1 MRCFTVTEKWTSRRR
16 VLAAL
21 NFEEADRVP
30 IDLGGTPSSG
40 ISAIAYDALKRHMGD
55 TSGHTRIYDVVQF
68 LAQPEMHIIE
78 DLGVDILDIGR
89 VFNTEDSDWYD
100 FSMPNGR
107 TAQYPIWFKPEKH
120 DDGSWNAYHEDG
132 TRIATMPEGA
142 SFYDQTFFPFLDG
155 YPESRS
161 AMNDVLDEAMDKVLW
176 AKLVHSP
183 WDHAQEDDFWE
194 QLRSRTLALREQT
207 DKALLVVAGSNLFEW
222 GTFLRRMDNFLM
234 DLYLDKENVSILVEL
249 LMERHMK
256 TLEKVCESVG
266 DIVDIIRFGDDLGMD
281 SGPFMGLDVYKEL
294 FESHRTRL
302 CSYVH
307 ENSGMSTFLHSCGS
321 VHQFIPSLIDSG
333 IDILNP
339 VQTNCRDM
347 DAARLKKEFGKDIVF
362 WGGGVDPR
370 EILNSGTPED
380 VREDVKRRLDIFA
393 PGGGFVF
400 NNIHNILGEVPP
412 ENIIALHRTAQEY
425 RL

>member
-1 MRCFTVTEKWTSRRR
+1 MAKKWTSRDR

-40 ISAIAYDALKRHMGD
+40 ISAIAYEALKRHIGD
-55 TSGHTRIYDVVQF
+55 TTGHTRIYDVVQF

-78 DLGVDILDIGR
+78 ELGVDVLDIGR
-89 VFNTEDSDWYD
+89 VFNVEDSDWYD
-100 FSMPNGR
+100 ITMPNGR
-107 TAQYPIWFKPEKH
+107 TGQYPVWFKPKQH
-120 DDGSWNAYHEDG
+120 DDKSWNAYHEDG
-132 TRIATMPEGA
+132 TLIAKMPEGA
-142 SFYDQTFFPFLDG
+142 NFFDQTYFPFLDG
-155 YPESRS
+155 YPDSRS
-161 AMNDVLDEAMDKVLW
+161 AMDEVLDEAMDKVLW

-183 WDHAQEDDFWE
+183 WDHAADENFWE
-194 QLRSRTLALREQT
+194 ELRKRTLILRENT

-234 DLYLDKENVSILVEL
+234 DLYVDKENVSILVEL

-256 TLEKVCESVG
+256 TLEKVVESVG

-281 SGPFMGLDVYKEL
+281 SGPFMGLEIYKEL

-302 CSYVH
+302 CKYVH
-307 ENSGMSTFLHSCGS
+307 ENSNMKTFLHSCGS

-347 DAARLKKEFGKDIVF
+347 EADRLKKEFGKDIVF

-370 EILNSGTPED
+370 EILNTGTPED
-380 VREDVKRRLDIFA
+380 VRNDVKQRLDIFA

-400 NNIHNILGEVPP
+400 NNIHNIMSEVPP
-412 ENIIALHRTAQEY
+412 ENIVALHEAVREY
-425 RL
+425 KL